1 MLTFDTFEPGR
12 AMGSHA
18 IAIDEALVGLWHRL
32 YPYDDAGGLMPPG
45 MASVVTM
52 RSYMAILTPRP
63 KGNVHA
69 GQTMQI
75 VRLPRIGERLTTTIS
90 CRDKELRKERRLVH
104 FLTET
109 RVADGVLA
117 FHGTTTSIWAA

>member
-32 YPYDDAGGLMPPG
+32 YPYDDAGDLMPPG

-63 KGNVHA
+63 KG
-69 GQTMQI
+69 
-75 VRLPRIGERLTTTIS
+75 IS
-90 CRDKELRKERRLVH
+90 QA
-104 FLTET
+104 
-109 RVADGVLA
+109 VAVVACVG
-117 FHGTTTSIWAA
+117 